1 MKSEQIASQCQIEEY
16 QEALEAEKKRHE
28 RTKANYQSL
37 DQQWKTMHQ
46 ELRAKNEEV
55 WKWEQV

>member
-55 WKWEQV
+55 WK